1 MKFPA
6 TIAAASLTILGSV
19 PAVAQGGGYYV
30 ATPKTEVA
38 QAKFITRSALWKCSG
53 GTCTAGKV
61 AERDAVL
68 CEVVARKVGELSAF
82 TVGGAAYSEESLAKC
97 NAKAK

>member
-1 MKFPA
+1 MKVLA
-6 TIAAASLTILGSV
+6 SIAAASLALLGSV

-30 ATPKTEVA
+30 ATPKGEVA
-38 QAKFITRSALWKCSG
+38 RTSFITRSALWKCADG
-53 GTCTAGKV
+53 VCAAGKV

-68 CEVVARKVGELSAF
+68 CEVVARKVGALSAF
-82 TVGGAAYSEESLAKC
+82 TVGGTAYSEESLAKC